1 MPAAWE
7 ENGEIVSAA
16 KDPICYTWYD
26 ETPSQWLGVTYMAI
40 ALDRYIE
47 TSPDVRGGRPRIAD
61 TRLTVS
67 DIVLMYLRLGQ
78 SLEEIAGKYDLPL
91 AAVYA
96 AMAYYYDH
104 QADIDR
110 SITADHE
117 FAEAFRNNNPSP
129 LRAKLQALKRD

>member
-1 MPAAWE
+1 
-7 ENGEIVSAA
+7 
-16 KDPICYTWYD
+16 
-26 ETPSQWLGVTYMAI
+26 MAI
-40 ALDRYIE
+40 ALDQYIA
-47 TSPDVRGGRPRIAD
+47 TTPDVRSGRPRIAD
-61 TRLTVS
+61 TRIAVA
-67 DIVLMYLRLGQ
+67 DIVVMYLRLGQ
-78 SLEEIAGKYDLPL
+78 SLEEIAGKYDLSL

-117 FAEAFRNNNPSP
+117 FAEAFRNNNPSL